1 VLFVNVVPTV
11 FAKSGGVNNQPL
23 GQLAVRA
30 LDEWKNVKQVFIIHI
45 ILF

>member
-1 VLFVNVVPTV
+1 MGAFCKFCAV

-30 LDEWKNVKQVFIIHI
+30 LDEWKNAKQVII
-45 ILF
+45 